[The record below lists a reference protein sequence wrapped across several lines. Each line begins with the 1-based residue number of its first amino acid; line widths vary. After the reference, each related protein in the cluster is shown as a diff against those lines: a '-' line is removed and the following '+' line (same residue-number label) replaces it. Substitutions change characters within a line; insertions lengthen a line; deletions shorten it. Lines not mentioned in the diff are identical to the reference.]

1 MYNRIRFVSLV
12 LFISFFLLVGRLF
25 YWQILKGKELSS
37 QAQSQYKFSKLFEA
51 PRGNILASDGTW
63 LAARG
68 EAYLVYASLPD
79 VSDINMV
86 ADTLSPHFI
95 EFDNGSVK
103 KELIFQEAGRLKELL
118 SNDDLVWI
126 ALKHQVKPSVK
137 NIIEDYGI
145 NGIGFEYEEAR
156 VYPEAS
162 SAAHL
167 LGFVGKNEE
176 GENQG
181 YFGLEGYYDLVLS
194 GKPGFLSRDADA
206 RGVPIL
212 LEDYKQTVTQNGV
225 DLWTYIDKSVQIG
238 IEKKLEKGIEK
249 YGAKAGTVIVMDP
262 KTGGIMGAVSYPS
275 YDPGKYFN
283 FGNEYFINPAV
294 SLSFE
299 PGSIFK
305 VLVIASALDLDA
317 VEPDTKCDICSGAV
331 KVDKYV
337 IETWNQ
343 RYRPD
348 SDITDVIVHSDNVGM
363 VFVGRKIGKE
373 RLWDY
378 LDDFGIGKET
388 GVDLQGEMS
397 PKFREKEKW
406 SEVDLATASFGQGI
420 AVTPIQMLRA
430 VATIANNGIMLQPK
444 VVEKIASE
452 DWVEGV
458 QKLDG
463 ERVIS
468 EKTAKEVTA
477 MMVEAARSGEA
488 KWTHLSGF
496 NVAGKT
502 GTAQIPIAGHYDEEK
517 TIASFIG
524 FAPAE
529 DPKFIMLVTL
539 REPESSPWSSE
550 TAAPLWY
557 DIAKDLFL
565 YLGIQPEK

>member
-1 MYNRIRFVSLV
+1 MPNRIRFVSLV
-12 LFISFFLLVGRLF
+12 LFVGFLLLIGRLF
-25 YWQILKGKELSS
+25 YWQILKGKELSN
-37 QAQSQYKFSKLFEA
+37 QAQSQYKFSKLVEA

-79 VSDINMV
+79 IGDINTV
-86 ADTLSPHFI
+86 ADTLSPYFV

-103 KELIFQEAGRLKELL
+103 KELIFQEASRLKELL
-118 SNDDLVWI
+118 LKDDLVWI
-126 ALKHQVKPSVK
+126 ALKHKVEPSVK
-137 NIIEDYGI
+137 NIIEDLEIG
-145 NGIGFEYEEAR
+145 GIGFEYEEAR
-156 VYPEAS
+156 AYPEAS

-212 LEDYKQTVTQNGV
+212 LEDYKKTVAQNGV
-225 DLWTYIDKSVQIG
+225 DLWTYVDKSVQIN
-238 IEKKLEKGIEK
+238 IEKKLEKGIER

-275 YDPGKYFN
+275 YDPEKYFDY
-283 FGNEYFINPAV
+283 GDEYFINPAV

-305 VLVIASALDLDA
+305 VLVMSSALDADV
-317 VEPDTKCDICSGAV
+317 VEPDTKCDICAGPV

-348 SDITDVIVHSDNVGM
+348 SDVTDVIVNSDNVGM

-373 RLWDY
+373 KLWEY
-378 LDDFGIGKET
+378 LNNFGIGKET
-388 GVDLQGEMS
+388 GIDLQGEMS
-397 PKFREKEKW
+397 PNFREKDEW

-430 VATIANNGIMLQPK
+430 VATVANDGIILKPK

-452 DWVEGV
+452 DWVEDI
-458 QKLDG
+458 QRSDG

-477 MMVEAARSGEA
+477 MMVEAARNGEA
-488 KWTHLSGF
+488 KWTHVKGF

-539 REPESSPWSSE
+539 KEPESSPWASE

-565 YLGIQPEK
+565 YFGIQPEN